1 MNCSWEQSSC
11 VSLHKK
17 WQLLHVCVAAM
28 QSTCTALYKFTCR
41 ARLVQVDP
49 GRPGA
54 LAVQVMVR
62 LNASYDSCHFVTR
75 RVHTLTQRGMLWHG
89 AYVCLSVCPLRQLID
104 SVNQY
109 IYNISPSAY
118 HSNYIFCGDRL
129 VDPRNHAIDRGLN
142 LQISN

>member
-1 MNCSWEQSSC
+1 MLVYTRSGSCCTSAWLLCSPRAPHC
-11 VSLHKK
+11 ISL
-17 WQLLHVCVAAM
+17 LAV
-28 QSTCTALYKFTCR
+28 
-41 ARLVQVDP
+41 LVQVDP

-129 VDPRNHAIDRGLN
+129 VDPRNHATDRGLN

>member
-1 MNCSWEQSSC
+1 MLVYTRSGSCCTSAWLLCSPRAPHC
-11 VSLHKK
+11 ISL
-17 WQLLHVCVAAM
+17 LAV
-28 QSTCTALYKFTCR
+28 
-41 ARLVQVDP
+41 LVQVDP

-89 AYVCLSVCPLRQLID
+89 AYVCLSVRYASSLTRSINTFTT
-104 SVNQY
+104 SVHLH
-109 IYNISPSAY
+109 ITRTTF
-118 HSNYIFCGDRL
+118 FCGDRL